1 MEGKDRYIE
10 KFEMDKALSE
20 RGSLIIYLN
29 QVPSPQLSPLPLPHW
44 LFHQSSSLPL
54 YCLLYP
60 SHIGSLTNH
69 LNSPSPLLITFLSPL
84 LNQSSSFLLTP
95 TIQLFFLYLLYCLWI
110 YEVICLWPY
119 LFSLSLHPLSLP
131 PSRLSLSRCLTQSG
145 TMWTSGSTVLI
156 RLGSYNL
163 QQWLCMS
170 IIRVSSLPCPIH
182 VPPMIHC
189 VSRFA
194 PTKVFSGH
202 WPPIT
207 YILYVKKK
215 NIVVFR
221 VCFAESRCRV
231 FYHPQR
237 TDGGLLRL
245 CSGKDQ
251 SICKCAE
258 GKPNHNH
265 SGKKLWNMF
274 INPFPDHQKRS
285 MALFTIK

>member
-95 TIQLFFLYLLYCLWI
+95 TNQLFFLYLLYCLWI
-110 YEVICLWPY
+110 YKVI
-119 LFSLSLHPLSLP
+119 LSSLSLP
-131 PSRLSLSRCLTQSG
+131 PSFLSPSILTVSPSRLSLSLSLSRCLTQSG
-145 TMWTSGSTVLI
+145 AMWPSGSTVLI

-170 IIRVSSLPCPIH
+170 IIRVRSPFMSHSRSSISNDPLCSQGLSP
-182 VPPMIHC
+182 
-189 VSRFA
+189 S
-194 PTKVFSGH
+194 KVFSGH
-202 WPPIT
+202 WAPIT
-207 YILYVKKK
+207 
-215 NIVVFR
+215 
-221 VCFAESRCRV
+221 
-231 FYHPQR
+231 
-237 TDGGLLRL
+237 
-245 CSGKDQ
+245 
-251 SICKCAE
+251 
-258 GKPNHNH
+258 
-265 SGKKLWNMF
+265 
-274 INPFPDHQKRS
+274 
-285 MALFTIK
+285 